1 MAFGHQSMTQLYK
14 KMHPRIIVADDEP
27 ANRELLR
34 EIILSCLPQAE
45 VETVSDGLDLV
56 GRMACSKFDLVLTD
70 NQMSILDGSGAIR
83 AARAYD
89 CLTPMFLVSS
99 DEKLAEIAE
108 SAGADGYLQ
117 KGDGLYLGIEQIT
130 AKYFK

>member
-1 MAFGHQSMTQLYK
+1 MAFRHQGMVQHYG

-34 EIILSCLPQAE
+34 EILLSCIPQAE

-56 GRMACSKFDLVLTD
+56 SRMAHYEFDLVLTD
-70 NQMSILDGSGAIR
+70 NKMPILDGSGVIQAIR
-83 AARAYD
+83 AYGNQ
-89 CLTPMFLVSS
+89 TPMFLVSG
-99 DEKLAEIAE
+99 DENLPLIAE

-117 KGDGLYLGIEQIT
+117 KGEGLHLGIERIT